1 MIRSVG
7 CVAAAVVWQALPC
20 LGQDDLHGAS
30 LVMDAHVHVM
40 TRSLLEGLDI
50 GDSTADGHVDLPRL
64 AAGGIDAVFFSVYTP
79 EAYYPA
85 RYEVKNTVRVVS
97 LALDQIERNRDRIEL
112 ALDAEDIG
120 RIAASGKIAAFLDLE
135 GPFDLDGDLQ
145 VLRAL
150 YRMGLR
156 STQLTAHNFTNEFA
170 DSCCDISKWGGL
182 NEHGREVI
190 REMNRLGM
198 VINVAHGSTE
208 TILQA
213 AEVSEDPVI
222 YTHGGFRS
230 IIDIER
236 LISDAAAEA
245 VASKGGVI
253 ALQFGNSFNNPEY
266 FKWRFDGPLVANIS
280 TKLDRFRRMSVAE
293 IDAVVARGLPFVTD
307 PSSVPERYRMGIDQL
322 ARNIDFGVRLV
333 GEDHVALG
341 SDFDGG
347 PLLPREMRDAS
358 DYGEVTKALVRF
370 GYGEERIRK
379 ILGGNLLR
387 VIEEVTGK

>member
-1 MIRSVG
+1 MIRSSALVIAASTWLLPVG
-7 CVAAAVVWQALPC
+7 SA
-20 LGQDDLHGAS
+20 QDDLHSAS
-30 LVMDAHVHVM
+30 FVMDAHVHLM

-50 GDSTADGHVDLPRL
+50 GDRVADGHVDLPRL

-85 RYEVKNTVRVVS
+85 RHEVKNTFRVVS
-97 LALDQIERNRDRIEL
+97 LALDQIERNSDRIEL
-112 ALDAEDIG
+112 ALDAEDIR

-135 GPFDLDGDLQ
+135 GPFDLDGDLH

-150 YRMGLR
+150 HRLGLR
-156 STQLTAHNFTNEFA
+156 SAQLTAHNFTNQFA
-170 DSCCDISKWGGL
+170 DSCCDISKWGGI
-182 NEHGREVI
+182 NEHGRAVI

-213 AEVSEDPVI
+213 ADASEDPVV

-236 LISDAAAEA
+236 LISDEAAKA
-245 VASKGGVI
+245 VAAKGGVI

-266 FKWRFDGPLVANIS
+266 FKWKFDGPLVANIS
-280 TKLDRFRRMSVAE
+280 TKLDRFRRMPVAE
-293 IDAVVARGLPFVTD
+293 IDAAVARGLPFVTD
-307 PSSVPERYRMGIDQL
+307 PSAVPERYRMGIDQL
-322 ARNIDFGVRLV
+322 ARNIEFGVRLV
-333 GEDHVALG
+333 GEDHIALG

-358 DYGEVTKALVRF
+358 DYGEVTKALLGL

-387 VIEEVTGK
+387 VIEEVTAK

>member
-1 MIRSVG
+1 
-7 CVAAAVVWQALPC
+7 
-20 LGQDDLHGAS
+20 
-30 LVMDAHVHVM
+30 MDAHVHLM

-50 GDSTADGHVDLPRL
+50 GDRVADGHVDLPRL

-85 RYEVKNTVRVVS
+85 RYEVKNTFRVVS
-97 LALDQIERNRDRIEL
+97 LALDQIERNSDRIEL
-112 ALDAEDIG
+112 ALDAEDIR

-135 GPFDLDGDLQ
+135 GPFDLDGDLH

-150 YRMGLR
+150 YRLGLR
-156 STQLTAHNFTNEFA
+156 SAQLTAHNFTNEFA
-170 DSCCDISKWGGL
+170 DSCCDISKWGGI
-182 NEHGREVI
+182 NEHGRAVI

-213 AEVSEDPVI
+213 ADASEDPVV

-236 LISDAAAEA
+236 LISDEAAKA
-245 VASKGGVI
+245 VAAKGGVI

-280 TKLDRFRRMSVAE
+280 TKLDRFRRMPIAE
-293 IDAVVARGLPFVTD
+293 IDAEVARGLPFVTD
-307 PSSVPERYRMGIDQL
+307 LSAVPERYRMGIDQL
-322 ARNIDFGVRLV
+322 ARNIEFGVRLV
-333 GEDHVALG
+333 GEDHIALG

-347 PLLPREMRDAS
+347 PLLAREMRDAS
-358 DYGEVTKALVRF
+358 DYGEVTKALLRL
-370 GYGEERIRK
+370 GYGEGRIRK

-387 VIEEVTGK
+387 VIEEVTAK

>member
-1 MIRSVG
+1 MANCCAQIRPRRQMIRSVACFLIVCPWLAQPG
-7 CVAAAVVWQALPC
+7 LAQE
-20 LGQDDLHGAS
+20 DLHSAS
-30 LVMDAHVHVM
+30 FVMDAHVHVM

-50 GDSTADGHVDLPRL
+50 GDRATDGHVDLPRL
-64 AAGGIDAVFFSVYTP
+64 AEGGIDAVFFSVYTP

-85 RYEVKNTVRVVS
+85 RYEVKNTFRVVS
-97 LALDQIERNRDRIEL
+97 LALDQIELNSDRIEL
-112 ALDAEDIG
+112 ALDADDIR
-120 RIAASGKIAAFLDLE
+120 RIDASGRIAAFLDLE
-135 GPFDLDGDLQ
+135 GPFDLDGDLN

-150 YRMGLR
+150 YRLGLR
-156 STQLTAHNFTNEFA
+156 SAQLTAHNFTNEFA
-170 DSCCDISKWGGL
+170 DSCCDIPRWGGL
-182 NEHGREVI
+182 NERGRAVI

-213 AEVSEDPVI
+213 VEASEDPVI

-236 LISDAAAEA
+236 LISDEAAKA
-245 VASKGGVI
+245 VAAKGGVI

-266 FKWRFDGPLVANIS
+266 FKWKFDGPLVADIS

-293 IDAVVARGLPFVTD
+293 IDAAVARGLPFVTD
-307 PSSVPERYRMGIDQL
+307 PASVPERYRMSIDQL
-322 ARNIDFGVRLV
+322 AANIDFGVKLV

-358 DYGEVTKALVRF
+358 DYGEVTNALVRL
-370 GYGEERIRK
+370 GYGED
-379 ILGGNLLR
+379 
-387 VIEEVTGK
+387 